1 VNSKNNYKTIS
12 RDTRKKL
19 LKISNSAKSSHLGSS
34 LSIVDILVV
43 LYKSIL
49 KKNIF
54 ILSKG
59 HACLALYCI
68 LQKFNY
74 ISRKVLQ
81 SYGKNNTILLSHV
94 SHKVPGV
101 EFSTGSLGHGL
112 PYAVGRALAEKIN
125 KKNKK
130 IYVLISDGELNE
142 GTTWESLLF
151 ASFHKLDNLIII
163 IDYNKIQS
171 LDYTKN
177 ILKLEPIDKKL
188 ISFGCKVIRINGHS
202 FSQLYKSL
210 SFNNKNKPL
219 IIICDTIKGKGISFM
234 ENSILWHYKSPSN
247 DELKKAIE
255 ELK

>member
-1 VNSKNNYKTIS
+1 MSLEKKYRIIS
-12 RDTRKKL
+12 RDIRKKI
-19 LKISNSAKSSHLGSS
+19 LKISNSAKSAHIGSS

-43 LYKSIL
+43 LYKKVL
-49 KKNIF
+49 KKNFF

-59 HACLALYCI
+59 HACLAYYCV

-74 ISRKVLQ
+74 ITDKVLK

-101 EFSTGSLGHGL
+101 VFSTGSLGHGL
-112 PYAVGRALAEKIN
+112 PFAVGRALAEKID

-171 LDYTKN
+171 LDFTKN
-177 ILKLEPIDKKL
+177 VLKIEPLNKKL
-188 ISFGCKVIRINGHS
+188 TSFGCNVKIINGHDYHKIYNS
-202 FSQLYKSL
+202 LSYKS
-210 SFNNKNKPL
+210 KKRPYV
-219 IIICDTIKGKGISFM
+219 IIANTIKGKGVKFM
-234 ENSILWHYKSPSN
+234 ENSILWHYKSPN
-247 DELKKAIE
+247 NQELIKAIN
-255 ELK
+255 EL

>member
-1 VNSKNNYKTIS
+1 MLLEKNYKNIS
-12 RDTRKKL
+12 RDIRKKI
-19 LKISNSAKSSHLGSS
+19 LKVSNSAKSAHIGSS

-43 LYKSIL
+43 LYKKFL

-59 HACLALYCI
+59 HACLAYYCV

-74 ISRKVLQ
+74 ITDKILK

-101 EFSTGSLGHGL
+101 VFSTGSLGHGL
-112 PYAVGRALAEKIN
+112 PYAVGRALAEKID

-151 ASFHKLDNLIII
+151 ASFHKLDNLVVI

-171 LDYTKN
+171 LDFTKN
-177 ILKLEPIDKKL
+177 VLQIEPLNKKL
-188 ISFGCKVIRINGHS
+188 ISFGCNVKIINGHNHYKIYNS
-202 FSQLYKSL
+202 LLYKS
-210 SFNNKNKPL
+210 KNKPYA
-219 IIICDTIKGKGISFM
+219 IIANTIKGKGVKFM
-234 ENSILWHYKSPSN
+234 ENSILWHYKSPN
-247 DELKKAIE
+247 NQELIKAIN
-255 ELK
+255 ELE

>member
-1 VNSKNNYKTIS
+1 MSLEKSYRNIS
-12 RDTRKKL
+12 RDIRKKIL
-19 LKISNSAKSSHLGSS
+19 QISNSAKSSHVGSS

-43 LYKSIL
+43 LYKKFL

-59 HACLALYCI
+59 HACLAYYCV

-74 ISRKVLQ
+74 ITDKILN

-94 SHKVPGV
+94 SHKVPGIV
-101 EFSTGSLGHGL
+101 FSTGSLGHGL
-112 PYAVGRALAEKIN
+112 PYAVGRALAEKID

-171 LDYTKN
+171 LDFTKN
-177 ILKLEPIDKKL
+177 VLQVEPLNKKL
-188 ISFGCKVIRINGHS
+188 ISFGCNVKIINGHNYYKIYNS
-202 FSQLYKSL
+202 LLYKS
-210 SFNNKNKPL
+210 KNKPYV
-219 IIICDTIKGKGISFM
+219 IIANTIKGKGVKFM
-234 ENSILWHYKSPSN
+234 ENSILWHYKSPN
-247 DELKKAIE
+247 NQELIKAIN
-255 ELK
+255 ELE

>member
-1 VNSKNNYKTIS
+1 MLLEKNYRNIS
-12 RDTRKKL
+12 RDIRKKI
-19 LKISNSAKSSHLGSS
+19 LKLSNSAKSAHIGSS

-43 LYKSIL
+43 LYKKFL

-59 HACLALYCI
+59 HACLAYYCV

-74 ISRKVLQ
+74 ITDKILK

-101 EFSTGSLGHGL
+101 VFSTGSLGHGL
-112 PYAVGRALAEKIN
+112 PYAVGRALAEKID

-151 ASFHKLDNLIII
+151 ASFHKLDNLVII

-171 LDYTKN
+171 LDFTKN
-177 ILKLEPIDKKL
+177 VLQIEPLNKKL
-188 ISFGCKVIRINGHS
+188 ISFGCNVKIINGHNYYKIYNS
-202 FSQLYKSL
+202 LLYKS
-210 SFNNKNKPL
+210 KNKPYV
-219 IIICDTIKGKGISFM
+219 IIANTIKGKGVKFM
-234 ENSILWHYKSPSN
+234 ENSILWHYKSPN
-247 DELKKAIE
+247 NQELIKAIN
-255 ELK
+255 ELE